1 MADPILKI
9 EGLEV
14 AVDDK
19 PILKGVDLEVPQGEV
34 HALMGP
40 NGSGKST
47 LLRTIAG
54 LIPPVA
60 GTLQVQ
66 GCDPGARGVGVSY
79 LSQSHEQGFLLPIRA
94 RDVVRMG
101 RWPAR
106 GLTGR
111 LRADD
116 DALVDGAMHAM
127 GIHDLAD
134 MPLGMLSGGQCQRVH
149 LAQAVCRDAGLLLLD
164 EPTAGLDAASRERYL
179 FLMDAQRAR
188 GAAIVTATHDVRE
201 ARRADL
207 VLIVAERVVA
217 CGAPDEALTPAS
229 LADAFGVVIEDGGAT
244 VIDPHHGHEHHHGPG
259 APHVRGHAPGH
270 DHGPGGHDHSHGH

>member
-1 MADPILKI
+1 VTP
-9 EGLEV
+9 
-14 AVDDK
+14 AVECR
-19 PILKGVDLEVPQGEV
+19 DLAVGYDG
-34 HALMGP
+34 HAVVGGIDLSLAPGRWLAVIGT

-66 GCDPGARGVGVSY
+66 GRDPGARGVGVSY

-116 DALVDGAMHAM
+116 DSLVDDAMDAM
-127 GIHDLAD
+127 GIRELAD
-134 MPLGMLSGGQCQRVH
+134 MPLGTLSGGQCQRVH

-179 FLMDAQRAR
+179 SLMDAQRAR
-188 GAAIVTATHDVRE
+188 GSAIVTATHDVRE

-217 CGAPDEALTPAS
+217 CGPPDEALTPAS

-259 APHVRGHAPGH
+259 APHVHGHAPGH
-270 DHGPGGHDHSHGH
+270 DHGPGGHDHPHGH

>member
-1 MADPILKI
+1 MTP
-9 EGLEV
+9 
-14 AVDDK
+14 AVECR
-19 PILKGVDLEVPQGEV
+19 DLAVGYDG
-34 HALMGP
+34 HAVVGGIDLSLAPGRWLAVIGT

-66 GCDPGARGVGVSY
+66 GRDPGARGVGVSY
-79 LSQSHEQGFLLPIRA
+79 LSQSHEQGFLLPICA

-116 DALVDGAMHAM
+116 DSLVDDAMDAM
-127 GIHDLAD
+127 GIRELAD
-134 MPLGMLSGGQCQRVH
+134 MPLGTLSGGQCQRVH

-179 FLMDAQRAR
+179 SLMDAQRAR

-217 CGAPDEALTPAS
+217 CGPPDEALTPAS

-259 APHVRGHAPGH
+259 APHVHGHAPGH
-270 DHGPGGHDHSHGH
+270 DHGPGGHDHPHGH

>member
-1 MADPILKI
+1 VGYD
-9 EGLEV
+9 GH
-14 AVDDK
+14 AVVGGINLSLA
-19 PILKGVDLEVPQGEV
+19 PGRWLAVIGT
-34 HALMGP
+34 

-66 GCDPGARGVGVSY
+66 GRDPGARGVGVSY

-116 DALVDGAMHAM
+116 DALVDDAMAAM
-127 GIHDLAD
+127 GIRDLAD
-134 MPLGMLSGGQCQRVH
+134 MPLGTLSGGQCQRVH

-179 FLMDAQRAR
+179 TLMDAQRDR

-217 CGAPDEALTPAS
+217 CGPPDQALTAAS
-229 LADAFGVVIEDGGAT
+229 LADAFGVVIDDGGAT

-259 APHVRGHAPGH
+259 VPHVHGHAPGH
-270 DHGPGGHDHSHGH
+270 DHGPGGHGHSHGH